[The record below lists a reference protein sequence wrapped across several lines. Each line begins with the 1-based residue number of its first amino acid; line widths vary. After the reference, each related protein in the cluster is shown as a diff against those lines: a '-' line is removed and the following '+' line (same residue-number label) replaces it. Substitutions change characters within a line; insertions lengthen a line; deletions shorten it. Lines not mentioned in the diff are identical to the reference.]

1 MRGTT
6 RVKELPVGDLLFV
19 LAYYGFP
26 LFFGLA
32 TLATVVA
39 MVAVVV
45 VPWWRRK
52 SRVDTRAM
60 VDRR

>member
-1 MRGTT
+1 
-6 RVKELPVGDLLFV
+6 VKELPVGDLLFV

>member
-6 RVKELPVGDLLFV
+6 RVKELPVGELLFV

-26 LFFGLA
+26 VFFGLVM
-32 TLATVVA
+32 LATVVA
-39 MVAVVV
+39 VVAVVV
-45 VPWWRRK
+45 VPWRRRK
-52 SRVDTRAM
+52 SRVDTRAL